1 MVAAAVDAALA
12 GWRQGDVLLDVD
24 IPFVTFGHAGL
35 ALTLAV
41 EVEAGADPL
50 VDLLTDEPG
59 YVVVSQTCDIVRSA
73 EVRPYVE
80 LCPLVEISGED
91 LVNVRAGRMPRYA
104 AVAGTADRRLVA
116 DLDRTMV
123 VEKPLLAALPA
134 AARIIGCPTDAD
146 TRRLAQA
153 LARKHARFAFPDD
166 FSIGMRPVTKQIV
179 NRHGKDS
186 PMGGF
191 LERVSDIRALSP
203 DWSAAEPEVMLL
215 FVFETVGDIP
225 SDADEHIVALT
236 EKFAPTGPF
245 TAIGGQAVSFDTMTA
260 ARYLESDSLDFD
272 HLSEPGGDG

>member
-1 MVAAAVDAALA
+1 MVVAAVDAALA
-12 GWRQGDVLLDVD
+12 DWRQGDVLLDVD

-35 ALTLAV
+35 PLTLGV
-41 EVEAGADPL
+41 EVEAGDDPL

-80 LCPLVEISGED
+80 LCPLIEISGED

-123 VEKPLLAALPA
+123 VEKPLLAALPV
-134 AARIIGCPTDAD
+134 AARTIGCPTDAD

-166 FSIGMRPVTKQIV
+166 FSIGMRPVTKQV
-179 NRHGKDS
+179 VTRHGKDS

-191 LERVSDIRALSP
+191 LGRVSDIRALSP
-203 DWSAAEPEVMLL
+203 DWSAAEPDVMLL

-225 SDADEHIVALT
+225 SDADEHIAALT
-236 EKFAPTGPF
+236 DKFAPTGLF
-245 TAIGGQAVSFDTMTA
+245 VAIAGQAVSLDTMTA
-260 ARYLESDSLDFD
+260 ARYRESDALDFD